1 MSYLD
6 NTTVTIDAILTKR
19 GRELFSQGNFNV
31 TKFALADDEVDY
43 GLYDKT
49 HPSGSDYYSV
59 AIDNLPMLEA
69 IPDGSKIMRFKLIT
83 LPKGSAQIPLI
94 TVPSTTIQ
102 LRAKYAGYP
111 GATAIINPSTVNGL
125 NEILG
130 YTATIYSTQ
139 YVSLAVAS
147 GGSGGGNGGGGGG
160 VILNE
165 EDSPVNRA
173 VNANAGI
180 NTIITAPAGQPGASV
195 IGKSFLIQAKE
206 VPDDATYTTT
216 LTIVGNETGGSVSI
230 TINVKRGDPD

>member
-6 NTTVTIDAILTKR
+6 NSSVTIDAILTKK

-69 IPDGSKIMRFKLIT
+69 IPDGSKIMRFKLVT
-83 LPKGSAQIPLI
+83 LPKGTAQIPLI
-94 TVPSTTIQ
+94 TVPSTTYN
-102 LRAKYAGYP
+102 LRAKYAGYQ
-111 GATAIINPSTVNGL
+111 GQAAIINPSTVNGL

-139 YVSLAVAS
+139 YVSLAVQQ
-147 GGSGGGNGGGGGG
+147 GGGGGG
-160 VILNE
+160 VSGGDGGNIVPL
-165 EDSPVNRA
+165 
-173 VNANAGI
+173 
-180 NTIITAPAGQPGASV
+180 APGVPGSTV
-195 IGKSFLIQAKE
+195 TGKSFIIHAKE
-206 VPDDATYTTT
+206 VPDEQTYTTT
-216 LTIVGNETGGSVSI
+216 LLIVGNETGGSVSI
-230 TINVKRGDPD
+230 TINVNRADPD

>member
-6 NTTVTIDAILTKR
+6 NTSVTIDAILTKK
-19 GRELFSQGNFNV
+19 GRELFSQGNFHV

-43 GLYDKT
+43 GLYDKS

-83 LPKGSAQIPLI
+83 LPKGTAQIPLI
-94 TVPSTTIQ
+94 TVPSTTYN

-111 GATAIINPSTVNGL
+111 GQAAIINPSTVNGL

-139 YVSLAVAS
+139 YVSLAVQQ
-147 GGSGGGNGGGGGG
+147 GNGGDGGDGGPGSPLGGIVAPPGG
-160 VILNE
+160 V
-165 EDSPVNRA
+165 
-173 VNANAGI
+173 
-180 NTIITAPAGQPGASV
+180 PGSSV
-195 IGKSFLIQAKE
+195 IGKSFIIQAKE
-206 VPDDATYTTT
+206 VPDGETYTTT
-216 LTIVGNETGGSVSI
+216 LLIVGNETGGSVSI
-230 TINVKRGDPD
+230 TVNIRRQDEIEE

>member
-6 NTTVTIDAILTKR
+6 NASVTIDAILTKK

-83 LPKGSAQIPLI
+83 LPKGTAQIPLI
-94 TVPSTTIQ
+94 TVPATNIT
-102 LRAKYAGYP
+102 LKAKYAGFP
-111 GATAIINPSTVNGL
+111 GQSAIINPSTVNGL

-139 YVSLAVAS
+139 YVSLAVQQ
-147 GGSGGGNGGGGGG
+147 GVGGGGDPLPDPLLEGDPSG
-160 VILNE
+160 V
-165 EDSPVNRA
+165 
-173 VNANAGI
+173 
-180 NTIITAPAGQPGASV
+180 PGSAV
-195 IGKSFLIQAKE
+195 IGKTFVIHSKE
-206 VPDDATYTTT
+206 VPDEQTYTTT
-216 LTIVGNETGGSVSI
+216 LLIVGNETGGSVSI
-230 TINVKRGDPD
+230 TVNIKRGDPD